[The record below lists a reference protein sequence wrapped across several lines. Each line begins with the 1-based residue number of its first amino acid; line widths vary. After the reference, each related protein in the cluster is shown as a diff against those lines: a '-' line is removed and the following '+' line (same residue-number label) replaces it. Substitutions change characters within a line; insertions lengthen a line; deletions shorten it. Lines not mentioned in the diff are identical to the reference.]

1 MSDDWPQ
8 GWYQNEKPY
17 AGEPTRDAPIQATPG
32 ASGSTGFGNGGYGS
46 TGFGNGG
53 YGDRGY
59 GNGGTAGGWPT
70 QPPASGGQGNGPG
83 YGGPGY
89 RSGNYGP
96 GAARPARRRR
106 WLRPKRILL
115 VLAALV
121 LVLVVAV
128 GFLYVNINGKLN
140 RANVLTAYSGRPAPT
155 AGTNW
160 LIAGSDSRG
169 GLTRAQEAQLALGRD
184 VAGGRSD
191 TIMILHIPANGTAPT
206 LVSIPRDSYVPI
218 PGNGMNKINAAYAI
232 GGPKLLAETVQNVTG
247 LYISHYVGI
256 GFGGLVDSVNSVG
269 GVRLCLPA
277 AYKDPLA
284 GLNLPKG
291 CQNLNGQQVLAFS
304 RTRNFPLGDLQR
316 EQDQRLLLSALL
328 KKMTSPGTMLN
339 PFASIPAAYSLAG
352 TLDVDSGTQLI
363 DLYSVGEGLR
373 NPVSTSVPFGSFENT
388 SVGSVVTWNTSQARE
403 LFGDLATD
411 KPVPKS
417 LLTGTSLE
425 GTA

>member
-1 MSDDWPQ
+1 MSEDWPQ

-17 AGEPTRDAPIQATPG
+17 AGEPTRDAPVQAAPG
-32 ASGSTGFGNGGYGS
+32 AFGSTGFGNGGYGS
-46 TGFGNGG
+46 
-53 YGDRGY
+53 RGY

-70 QPPASGGQGNGPG
+70 QPPASGGRGSGPGYGAGSGPG
-83 YGGPGY
+83 YGGG
-89 RSGNYGP
+89 SGP
-96 GAARPARRRR
+96 GGAGTRRGWRR

-115 VLAALV
+115 VLLALV
-121 LVLVVAV
+121 VVLAIAV

-140 RANVLTAYSGRPAPT
+140 RANVLTGYSGRPAPT

-160 LIAGSDSRG
+160 LITGSDSRG
-169 GLTRAQEAQLALGRD
+169 GLTRAQEAQLALGHD
-184 VAGGRSD
+184 VAGQRSD
-191 TIMILHIPANGTAPT
+191 TILILHIPANGTAPT

-218 PGNGMNKINAAYAI
+218 PGHGWNKINAAYAF
-232 GGPKLLAETVQNVTG
+232 GGPKLLAQTLQNVTG
-247 LYISHYVGI
+247 LYINHYIGI
-256 GFGGLVDSVNSVG
+256 GFGGLVSAVNAVG

-291 CQNLNGQQVLAFS
+291 CQNLNGDQVLAFS
-304 RTRNFPLGDLQR
+304 RSRNFSLGDLQR
-316 EQDQRLLLSALL
+316 EQDQRLVLSALL
-328 KKMTSPGTMLN
+328 KKMTSPGVMLN
-339 PFASIPAAYSLAG
+339 PFASIPAANSIAG
-352 TLDVDSGTQLI
+352 TLAVDSGTQLI

-373 NPVSTSVPFGSFENT
+373 APVSTSVPFGSFANT
-388 SVGSVVTWNTSQARE
+388 SVGSVVTWNKAQAIE